1 MDLLNFL
8 LKLKRLAFITLVV
21 LLFQFAPANAQQ
33 ASPAAI
39 GGDTTHLRVGIA
51 GNSPFII
58 RRANGQFDGIALEI
72 WQLLAAKANW
82 KSVFTYFNSV
92 SGALDSLQNEKIDL
106 LIGPLSITSERA
118 KMVQFSQPYYQ
129 SSLSIMSRVEKKGIL
144 NRIAPFFSYR
154 LLIAVCVFLLILAIV
169 GTFIWLAEREAS
181 PEQFP
186 RQAPSGIANG
196 MWLAIV
202 TMSTTGYGDR
212 SPVTFWGRIIA
223 GTWMVISIIF
233 ATTMVA
239 GIAST
244 LTLSGLETT
253 TITNIKQVSGKKV
266 ATIKNSPAGNFVKK
280 YNAKQISV
288 DNLQAAFQK
297 LKDKEVVA
305 IVYDRPQ
312 LLYFLKQH
320 PGNDIQVG
328 KEEYFK
334 QGYGFAFQKNSTLI
348 SRANIILL
356 NLSEQNR
363 IISITN
369 EWLGDEEK

>member
-1 MDLLNFL
+1 MDLFYIL
-8 LKLKRLAFITLVV
+8 LKLKRLALLTLVV
-21 LLFQFAPANAQQ
+21 SLFQVAPVNAQQ
-33 ASPAAI
+33 TSLASTGP
-39 GGDTTHLRVGIA
+39 DSSHLRVGIA

-58 RRANGQFDGIALEI
+58 KRDNGQFDGIAFEI
-72 WQLLAAKANW
+72 WELLAAKANW
-82 KSVFTYFNSV
+82 NSTYTYYNSV
-92 SGALDSLQNEKIDL
+92 SGALDSLQKGKIDL
-106 LIGPLSITSERA
+106 LVGPLSITSERA
-118 KMVQFSQPYYQ
+118 EMVQFSQPYYR

-154 LLIAVCVFLLILAIV
+154 LLIAVIVFLLILAIV
-169 GTFIWLAEREAS
+169 GTLIWLAEREAS

-186 RQAPSGIANG
+186 RQATTGIANG

-212 SPVTFWGRIIA
+212 APVTFWGRIIA
-223 GTWMVISIIF
+223 GSWMVISIIF

-266 ATIKNSPAGNFVKK
+266 ATIKNSPAGNFVKE

-328 KEEYFK
+328 TEEYFK
-334 QGYGFAFQKNSTLI
+334 QGYGFAFQKNSSLL
-348 SRANIILL
+348 SRANVILL

-363 IISITN
+363 ITSITN
-369 EWLGDEEK
+369 EWLGEEEK